1 MEPIRTGER
10 LCRAIED
17 ASSAVR
23 GLPALNGDRAW
34 DRVRGAGPEELMQF
48 DWALV
53 GESDGLATDLADAA
67 GLDMIGPAAVEGR
80 LRRIRELI
88 GERRRYLEIQA

>member
-48 DWALV
+48 D
-53 GESDGLATDLADAA
+53 
-67 GLDMIGPAAVEGR
+67 
-80 LRRIRELI
+80 
-88 GERRRYLEIQA
+88 

>member
-53 GESDGLATDLADAA
+53 A
-67 GLDMIGPAAVEGR
+67 GRTGWPRTWRTPRGST
-80 LRRIRELI
+80 
-88 GERRRYLEIQA
+88 